1 MMLKFKGKPWEL
13 KMFLIFLKDR
23 YGEEI
28 TLKELIEKIKV
39 ENKNVSL

>member
-13 KMFLIFLKDR
+13 KMFTLFLMHR

-28 TLKELIEKIKV
+28 TLKELIEKIKGG
-39 ENKNVSL
+39 K

>member
-13 KMFLIFLKDR
+13 KLFILYLMHQ

-28 TLKELIEKIKV
+28 TLKKLIQKLRG
-39 ENKNVSL
+39 EN